1 MYQPYPGSDT
11 QLPPAQ
17 RRPAPAS
24 VRNAVTVMYAGAAAS
39 LLGIV
44 VEVLTVNAT
53 KTAIEKHSPAMTAS
67 QISSTQHALIAG
79 FVAGG
84 VIAAAVWIFLAL
96 ACRRGHGW
104 ARITGTV
111 LFGIVTLDT
120 AVGLFVPLAAAVK
133 LWGVLVWLIGLV
145 AVVLL
150 WRRES
155 GAYFRQAPA

>member
-1 MYQPYPGSDT
+1 MIEVDRLSKRFGPVTAVDDLSFTVRPGRVTGFLGPNGAGKTTTMRVILGLDAPTSGRA
-11 QLPPAQ
+11 LVAG
-17 RRPAPAS
+17 RR
-24 VRNAVTVMYAGAAAS
+24 YD
-39 LLGIV
+39 
-44 VEVLTVNAT
+44 
-53 KTAIEKHSPAMTAS
+53 
-67 QISSTQHALIAG
+67 ALIAG

-133 LWGVLVWLIGLV
+133 FWGVLVWLIGLV

>member
-1 MYQPYPGSDT
+1 MYQPYPGSET
-11 QLPPAQ
+11 QLPPTQ
-17 RRPAPAS
+17 RRPTPRT
-24 VRNAVTVMYAGAAAS
+24 VRNAVTAMYAGAAAS

-53 KTAIEKHSPAMTAS
+53 KTAIEKRSPAMTAS
-67 QISSTQHALIAG
+67 QVSSTQHALIAG

-84 VIAAAVWIFLAL
+84 VIAAAVWIVLAL

-133 LWGVLVWLIGLV
+133 LWGVLVWLAGLA

-155 GAYFRQAPA
+155 SAYFRQAPA

>member
-11 QLPPAQ
+11 KLPETQ
-17 RRPAPAS
+17 RVPAPAS
-24 VRNAVTVMYAGAAAS
+24 VRNAVTTMYAGAAAS

-53 KTAIEKHSPAMTAS
+53 KTAIVKHSPAMTAS
-67 QISSTQHALIAG
+67 QLNSAQHALIAG

-84 VIAAAVWIFLAL
+84 VIAAVVWIVLAA
-96 ACRRGHGW
+96 ACRGGHGR

-111 LFGIVTLDT
+111 LFGIVTIDT
-120 AVGLFVPLAAAVK
+120 AVGLAAPLAVPVK
-133 LWGVLVWLIGLV
+133 IWGVLVWLAGLA